1 MVKARHKI
9 QLLTKSNLGFE
20 NDGVFNPAVYKE
32 PQQDKVHLFYRAV
45 RTGNYSSIGYC
56 RLEGPT
62 TVVERCQSP
71 VLFPERQYES
81 QGVEDPRITK
91 IDDEYY
97 LAYSAYNK
105 MNVLGGYATS
115 SDLKTFQKH
124 GIITPA
130 FTFREYKH
138 FIECSPGL
146 IDKYLFHY
154 NLFKQHG
161 LGPEIAS
168 KLLVWDKNLMF
179 FPEKIDGKFALLHRI
194 YPGIQIVYF
203 KSFEELNKQ
212 FWQHY
217 LISLKDHIVMDP
229 ELQHESSHIGGGCP
243 PIKTPNGWL
252 FIYHAAETTPRGV
265 IYHAT
270 AALLDLKNPK
280 KVLFR
285 LQEPLIS
292 PELPWEREGV
302 VNNVVFPTGTAL
314 FGDELYI
321 YYGAADQS
329 VGVAQ
334 VSLKELLDE
343 LVTGTS

>member
-1 MVKARHKI
+1 
-9 QLLTKSNLGFE
+9 
-20 NDGVFNPAVYKE
+20 
-32 PQQDKVHLFYRAV
+32 
-45 RTGNYSSIGYC
+45 
-56 RLEGPT
+56 
-62 TVVERCQSP
+62 
-71 VLFPERQYES
+71 
-81 QGVEDPRITK
+81 
-91 IDDEYY
+91 
-97 LAYSAYNK
+97 
-105 MNVLGGYATS
+105 
-115 SDLKTFQKH
+115 
-124 GIITPA
+124 
-130 FTFREYKH
+130 
-138 FIECSPGL
+138 
-146 IDKYLFHY
+146 
-154 NLFKQHG
+154 
-161 LGPEIAS
+161 
-168 KLLVWDKNLMF
+168 
-179 FPEKIDGKFALLHRI
+179 
-194 YPGIQIVYF
+194 
-203 KSFEELNKQ
+203 
-212 FWQHY
+212 
-217 LISLKDHIVMDP
+217 MDP